1 MTGVLL
7 CARSDT
13 QIASRAARVTLSR
26 YLTSSRAK
34 TQTSRKLRSTA
45 CPFSAQKRRSA
56 LRGENLPPP
65 GQGRV
70 PGNSNFGYLSR
81 VTEIPTTFSVLQSLT
96 KERLVEVARIYNL
109 SVSKDR
115 TKDRQIQT
123 LTDSGFLAFRQVL
136 GHMSRD
142 ELRTAC
148 RVHGLPDTGRA
159 RMELAGR
166 LIEAHGDNET
176 QPLPH
181 TFLGLEPSRYFPKK
195 GDIVQ
200 VRHRQ
205 WLAEEVIPAPEHGE
219 ASLVS
224 LVCLDDDNQG
234 ARTSVLWELELGAKV
249 QKPEVHGLGNIHR
262 LDPPRYFGAY
272 LHALK
277 WNAVTATDAKLFQA
291 PFRAG
296 IKLMA
301 HQLTPLKKA
310 LELPRANLFIA
321 DDVGLGKTIE
331 AGLVLQELLLRQQVE
346 LALIVCP
353 ASVTLQW
360 KDEMQKRFG
369 LHFELYNRDF
379 VARRRRERGFGT
391 NPWTTHRRFIIS
403 YQTLRRADYLE
414 PLLQVLGD
422 RADKSLLIL
431 DEAHTAAPASA
442 RKYAVDSRVTRVIR
456 DLAPRFTNRLFLSAT
471 PHNGHSNSFSAL
483 LEILDPQRFTRGV
496 PVENA
501 KQLETVMVR
510 RLKSD
515 LRALG
520 VDQFP
525 KRRVVQIDLKSAE
538 PFPELELA
546 DKLARYTQLMKP
558 DKGVGRLVFTNLQK
572 RLLSSVEAFSR
583 TLAVHANSVGEG
595 RAKTAL
601 QLDFSTLEPGLERE
615 DDDYGDDEE
624 SRSDEELARAEV
636 VSRLLHSPEGQAK
649 ELLVEMQRLADR
661 SRVLPD
667 AKARAL
673 VDWVC
678 EHQCPAAKLGGPDPS
693 QKSEWSSRRVI
704 IFTEYGDTKL
714 YLQRILG
721 AAIDGTD
728 GFEERIAT
736 FHGGMSDAQRAE
748 LQDAWNGDPAEYPV
762 RILIATDA
770 AREGVNLQGHC
781 ADLFHYDIPWN
792 PGRMEQRNGRIDRTL
807 QPASEVRCY
816 YFFYPDR
823 KEDLVLQKLIKKVD
837 VIHDELGSLGTVV
850 LSNMEAVLSEE
861 RGIDGASAADLDRV
875 AALEGHLDVVRSEL
889 ETQRGDSKRLA
900 LEIEEAGRI
909 LNASQQILDF
919 DPALLRDAI
928 DVALELSG
936 ADRRL
941 TPLAKNSPGS
951 PDAFVLPELPE
962 SWARTLD
969 NLRPPRK
976 RDEDFWDWRK
986 RAPEP
991 VVFKAP
997 DTIQSGRVHL
1007 HLEHPFVKRVL
1018 DRFRAQGYSAH
1029 DLSRVTV
1036 VKNPN
1041 DALVRVIAFGRLSL
1055 FGPGATRLHD
1065 KLVSV
1070 AAQWLESGGPMHL
1083 KPFAE
1088 AADKKAID
1096 TLEALLTASPTLDGV
1111 SPTVQKRLLQSST
1124 ADFQALWPHIQDE
1137 ADALAHEATQKLAVR
1152 AQVEADGL
1160 RSILEGQRKAINDTL
1175 KRNQQIPLAL
1185 GEGPKDE
1192 VEQFGNDKKHMQ
1204 RRLAAIDGEL
1214 LREPEAIK
1222 ALYQVAVQRLEPVG
1236 LIYLWPETRG

>member
-1 MTGVLL
+1 MTE
-7 CARSDT
+7 
-13 QIASRAARVTLSR
+13 
-26 YLTSSRAK
+26 
-34 TQTSRKLRSTA
+34 
-45 CPFSAQKRRSA
+45 F
-56 LRGENLPPP
+56 
-65 GQGRV
+65 
-70 PGNSNFGYLSR
+70 
-81 VTEIPTTFSVLQSLT
+81 PTTHSVLQSLS
-96 KERLVEVARIYNL
+96 KDRLVELGRTYSLA
-109 SVSKDR
+109 VSKDL
-115 TKDRQIQT
+115 TKDQQIQT

-136 GHMSRD
+136 GHMTRD
-142 ELRTAC
+142 ELRAAC
-148 RVHGLPDTGRA
+148 RVHGLDATGRA
-159 RMELAGR
+159 RMELAQR
-166 LIEAHGDNET
+166 LIEAHGDSET

-181 TFLGLEPSRYFPKK
+181 TFMGLEPSRYFPKK
-195 GDIVQ
+195 GDIVE

-205 WLAEEVIPAPEHGE
+205 WLAEEVTPAPEPGQ

-234 ARTSVLWELELGAKV
+234 ARTQVLWELELGAKV
-249 QKPEVHGLGNIHR
+249 QKPEVHGLGDITR

-369 LHFELYNRDF
+369 LQFELYNREF

-391 NPWTTHRRFIIS
+391 NPWSTHRRFIIS
-403 YQTLRRADYLE
+403 YQTLRRAEYLE
-414 PLLQVLGD
+414 PLLQVLGE

-442 RKYAVDSRVTRVIR
+442 QKYAVDSRVTRVIR

-525 KRRVVQIDLKSAE
+525 RRRVVQIDLRSTD
-538 PFPELELA
+538 PLPELQLA
-546 DKLARYTQLMKP
+546 DQLARYTQLMKP

-572 RLLSSVEAFSR
+572 RLLSSIEAFAR
-583 TLAVHANSVGEG
+583 TLEVHARSVSEG

-601 QLDFSTLEPGLERE
+601 QLDFRSLEPELERE
-615 DDDYGDDEE
+615 DDDHGEDEDA
-624 SRSDEELARAEV
+624 RSDEELARAEM
-636 VSRLLHSPEGQAK
+636 VSRLLVSPEGQAK
-649 ELLVEMQRLADR
+649 ALLADMQRLADK
-661 SRVLPD
+661 SRGMPE
-667 AKARAL
+667 AKVRAL
-673 VDWVC
+673 VDWIQ
-678 EHQCPAAKLGGPDPS
+678 EHQCTAAKLGGPDLS
-693 QKSEWSSRRVI
+693 KKTDWSTRRVI
-704 IFTEYGDTKL
+704 IFTEYGDTKR

-721 AAIDGTD
+721 AAIEGTRQW
-728 GFEERIAT
+728 EERIAT

-748 LQDAWNGDPAEYPV
+748 LQDAWNSDPALHPV

-807 QPASEVRCY
+807 QPAAEVRCY

-823 KEDLVLQKLIKKVD
+823 KEDLVLQKLIQKVD
-837 VIHDELGSLGTVV
+837 VIHEELGSLGTVV
-850 LSNMEAVLSEE
+850 LSNMESVLTEE
-861 RGIDGASAADLDRV
+861 RGIDDSSAEDLDRV
-875 AALEGHLDVVRSEL
+875 AVIEGHLEVVRSEL
-889 ETQRGDSKRLA
+889 EGQRTDLARLKQ
-900 LEIEEAGRI
+900 EIDESGQI
-909 LNASQQILDF
+909 LNASRSVLDF
-919 DPALLRDAI
+919 DSALLRDAI

-936 ADRRL
+936 ARRRL
-941 TPLAKNSPGS
+941 APLKQDDTNSPE
-951 PDAFVLPELPE
+951 AFELPELPE
-962 SWARTLD
+962 SWSRTLD
-969 NLRPPRK
+969 TLRPPRR
-976 RDEDFWDWRK
+976 RDEDFWDWR
-986 RAPEP
+986 RRPPEP
-991 VVFKAP
+991 VVFKP
-997 DTIQSGRVHL
+997 PERIQSGRVHL

-1029 DLSRVTV
+1029 DLARVTV

-1065 KLVSV
+1065 QLVSV

-1083 KPFAE
+1083 KPFADR
-1088 AADKKAID
+1088 ADRKAID
-1096 TLEALLTASPTLDGV
+1096 TLESLLTASPTLDGV
-1111 SPTVQKRLLQSST
+1111 SRSVQTRLQTS
-1124 ADFQALWPHIQDE
+1124 AAGDFRTLWPHIQDE
-1137 ADALAHEATQKLAVR
+1137 ADALAHAARQKLTAR
-1152 AQVEADGL
+1152 AQAEADGL
-1160 RSILEGQRKAINDTL
+1160 RQILEGQRRAITDTIA
-1175 KRNQQIPLAL
+1175 RNQQLPLAL
-1185 GEGPKDE
+1185 GDGKKDE
-1192 VEQFGNDKKHMQ
+1192 VEQFESDKKHMAH
-1204 RRLAAIDGEL
+1204 RLAAIDGEL
-1214 LREPEAIK
+1214 EREPEAIK